1 MNDDRSVGHGPA
13 TIGDLSRRAVLQR
26 LGASG
31 FVAAVGLTL
40 GGGLTRA
47 QGTPTSSPTPL
58 PSPVADW
65 VAAWKATD
73 ADQLATFYAEDAVYE
88 DVLGGV
94 IVQGRAAIHQFFT
107 AYLGAFS
114 DASSQWSD
122 IFGAGDRAA
131 AQWTFSGN
139 YTGQYPG
146 LPPGTGQPLKFRGAE
161 ILELRGGKIVHDTA
175 YVDYLAALRGIG
187 VLPPAATPAAGIAT
201 PIS

>member
-1 MNDDRSVGHGPA
+1 M
-13 TIGDLSRRAVLQR
+13 GDVSRRAVLER

-31 FVAAVGLTL
+31 LIAVAGLTL
-40 GGGLTRA
+40 GGGLARA
-47 QGTPTSSPTPL
+47 QGTPPSSSTPL

-65 VAAWKATD
+65 IAAWKATD

-94 IVQGRAAIHQFFT
+94 IVQGQAAIHQFFT

-122 IFGAGDRAA
+122 MFGVDDRAA

-146 LPPGTGQPLKFRGAE
+146 LPPGTGQPLKYRGVE
-161 ILELRGGKIVHDTA
+161 ILELRDGKILHDTA
-175 YVDYLAALRGIG
+175 YVDYLAAFRELGL
-187 VLPPAATPAAGIAT
+187 LPPAATPAAGVAT
-201 PIS
+201 PIG